1 MHNLLLFLVSFF
13 PTKKSA
19 NYYCTIFKNG
29 SQSKSYSNHCCT
41 LTSQY
46 CTYFANDCT
55 IYKRRKN
62 ELLNLLASVSMTS
75 SQKGAKKM
83 RKKRKPKRFW
93 TRPGRTGKWWQN
105 FLDNVV
111 ILKECIENFRLS
123 KETFTELCDDLRP
136 FLTKSDTTCVMS

>member
-1 MHNLLLFLVSFF
+1 
-13 PTKKSA
+13 
-19 NYYCTIFKNG
+19 
-29 SQSKSYSNHCCT
+29 
-41 LTSQY
+41 
-46 CTYFANDCT
+46 
-55 IYKRRKN
+55 
-62 ELLNLLASVSMTS
+62 MTS